1 MSAHRLLVR
10 ETSCSR
16 LSLNQPD
23 SNAEPPS
30 IGVGGTSRHSPGL
43 APGAGGVAGA
53 RETGGDGVL
62 WSPRPPP
69 RPGPRGPQSHGCPA
83 LPQWPGPSARVGT
96 CARRPRPRAGLGPPQ
111 GGAQAPAPASQ
122 PLHLPSRAPRLGLR
136 GAVCSPPSSPP
147 VPTAFVPSSRAPLL
161 KSGFRTLV
169 TRSTRGPGHGAEG
182 GAAKALSRSRVWS
195 HCSRTA
201 AGRRRRGRPAGPGRE
216 GLLSWPAQAPP
227 TSPRGLRQAG
237 SGPHFRGCWVHV
249 AARHMARNG
258 GSGSPHQACGD
269 PDPVSPRAGPALRQR
284 ALCWRPHSWSW
295 VQPDLDP

>member
-16 LSLNQPD
+16 LSLNPPD

-30 IGVGGTSRHSPGL
+30 TGVGGTSRHSPGL

-111 GGAQAPAPASQ
+111 GGARAPAPASR
-122 PLHLPSRAPRLGLR
+122 PLRLPSRAPRLGLR

-201 AGRRRRGRPAGPGRE
+201 VGSSRWTGEGGPPELAGAGPAHLPTRPPTGWQWPAFPGLLGSRCRAGTWRGTGGPALPTRPAGTLTPFRRGR
-216 GLLSWPAQAPP
+216 
-227 TSPRGLRQAG
+227 
-237 SGPHFRGCWVHV
+237 V
-249 AARHMARNG
+249 RH
-258 GSGSPHQACGD
+258 
-269 PDPVSPRAGPALRQR
+269 
-284 ALCWRPHSWSW
+284 
-295 VQPDLDP
+295 